1 MKAVLTIPRS
11 NMGISP
17 STTRVLHRRF
27 PSRACRERA
36 AWRRWLY
43 CGLILLLGMAG
54 SQQAFAF
61 GRNKVQYDNF
71 HWKVLNAPHYEIFF
85 YDGEENLAARA
96 AVIAEDA
103 YLRLSRTLQHE
114 IKKKIPFILY
124 ASPNDFQQT
133 NIADG
138 LIGEG
143 TGGFSEPLRNRMVLP
158 YPGDNAAFVHVIN
171 HELVHVFMFDV
182 AYKSM
187 AEGAARRALFPID
200 LWFAEGAAEY
210 FSTENGIDKNT
221 DMWMRDATIYDW
233 IVPLDR
239 LYGGYQV
246 YRQGQSAMFYLAET
260 YGRPKTVEF
269 FKAVGRARNVNR
281 ALQATIGLDTHDF
294 SEAWQRWLRRTYWP
308 AYPDLIEADEIG
320 RRMTDH
326 AKGHYY
332 FAQQPTLSPDGSR
345 IAFFSD
351 RKGFV
356 KLFLMDV
363 ADGSILS
370 TMATGYRNDRFLSF
384 HSYNSGMGFSPDG
397 RRLAVLAKS
406 GGDEV
411 LYVLRVPDGKILQ
424 DIRLPVDIA
433 SSPNWSPRDD
443 RVVLV
448 GSQDGATDLLL
459 VDLESEAVRR
469 ITEDLASESNPAW
482 FPDGRRIVYSAYPNT
497 VIDVGFHQ
505 TPEGKTQ
512 MTVVDFSREG
522 NVTRQN
528 ASRDIYVLDLESGE
542 IEKIIDTSGDDS
554 SPIPLNDEDIVFL
567 SDASGISNLYQYDGA
582 TGRAH
587 RFTNVLTG
595 IFQPSLSRGEDRLAF
610 TAFSNAGYD
619 IFVMENCTAVM
630 RETEYEDEPDGMEG
644 TMESV
649 LAKEP
654 PAAGTMSSGST
665 GDRPAAAEGGAG
677 SLEGSAVTLGD
688 LLGSSAPDSTLSQGL
703 GEGTIAA
710 AGDSLLAR
718 RGDFASVQVD
728 STGTMGEESGGKT
741 VGTVEKY
748 RPRFSLDPLGG
759 GSVGGIY
766 YTSGL
771 GLGFANIIS
780 VSDLLG
786 NHRMQFLVNFYGSL
800 KDSDLAASYYYL
812 KRRVNLGFG
821 IFHYKNFFNSN
832 FTTLGEVFDR
842 SRLFTERNYGFFA
855 IASRPFSTF
864 DRLDFEVQAF
874 VADRTFFELDPASGF
889 YVETSH
895 TKAQLVQPS
904 LSLVHDSAFFGPNG
918 PLTGSRWTLNVS
930 PAIPVGGNS
939 LDRFT
944 AFGDYRKYIHLYRG
958 NAIAMRF
965 MGALSNGS
973 DPNAFVIGGPF
984 TLRGWDVFD
993 FEKDVEGNDPVFSKL
1008 VGRKMVLMN
1017 LEYRFPAF
1025 DAIFFGWP
1033 GHFGIGGIGGV
1044 AFFDAGS
1051 AFGATFKPFGK
1062 TASGNFRLEDLNAD
1076 YGLGLR
1082 VNFMGLP
1089 FKFDWAWKTNLAR
1102 TYGKMQFTFS
1112 IGPEF

>member
-1 MKAVLTIPRS
+1 MRELLRRRGWTGRRWEGAGRRRS
-11 NMGISP
+11 ARVPVATLLALGLLVC
-17 STTRVLHRRF
+17 ST
-27 PSRACRERA
+27 A
-36 AWRRWLY
+36 AWA
-43 CGLILLLGMAG
+43 LG
-54 SQQAFAF
+54 F

-71 HWKVLNAPHYEIFF
+71 DWKVLNTPHFEIFF

-103 YLRLSRTLQHE
+103 YLRLSRVLEQE
-114 IKKKIPFILY
+114 IHKKIPFILY

-187 AEGAARRALFPID
+187 ADGAARRALFPIE
-200 LWFAEGAAEY
+200 LWFAEGSAEY
-210 FSTENGIDKNT
+210 FSTDNGLDKNT

-239 LYGGYQV
+239 LYGGYEV
-246 YRQGQSAMFYLAET
+246 YRQGQSAMYYLAQT
-260 YGRPKTVEF
+260 YGLKKPVEL
-269 FKAVGRARNVNR
+269 FKAVGRVRNVSR
-281 ALQATIGLDTHDF
+281 ALEMTIGLDTHEF
-294 SEAWQRWLRRTYWP
+294 SEDWQRWLRHTYWP
-308 AYPDLIEADEIG
+308 AYQDLLEADEIG

-326 AKGHYY
+326 ARDRYY
-332 FAQQPTLSPDGSR
+332 FAQQPTLSPDGSH

-351 RKGFV
+351 RQGFV

-363 ADGSILS
+363 ADASIVS

-384 HSYNSGMGFSPDG
+384 HSYNSGMSFSPEGD
-397 RRLAVLAKS
+397 RLAMLAKS
-406 GGDEV
+406 GGNET
-411 LYVLRVPDGKILQ
+411 LYILRVPDGKILQ
-424 DIRLPVDIA
+424 HIDLPVDIA
-433 SSPNWSPRDD
+433 SSPSWAPHSD

-448 GSQDGATDLLL
+448 GSEDGVTDLLL
-459 VDLESEAVRR
+459 VDLRDETVDR
-469 ITEDLASESNPAW
+469 ITDDLASESNPTW

-497 VIDVGFHQ
+497 VVDVGFRR
-505 TPEGKTQ
+505 TPDGRVQ
-512 MTVVDFSREG
+512 MTMVDFSSEA
-522 NVTRQN
+522 NVTRQSV
-528 ASRDIYVLDLESGE
+528 SRDIYELDLDTGATRKVLDTG
-542 IEKIIDTSGDDS
+542 GDDS
-554 SPIPLNDEDIVFL
+554 NPIALDDGDLIFL
-567 SDASGISNLYQYDGA
+567 SDASGISNLHRYQAA
-582 TGRAH
+582 TGQVR

-595 IFQPSLSRGEDRLAF
+595 IFQPNYNREMDRLAF
-610 TAFSNAGYD
+610 VAFTNAGYD
-619 IFVMENCTAVM
+619 IFVMENCAEVM
-630 RETEYEDEPDGMEG
+630 DRHDYG
-644 TMESV
+644 SS
-649 LAKEP
+649 
-654 PAAGTMSSGST
+654 PAAPPGES
-665 GDRPAAAEGGAG
+665 PLAEGGNDQGEADSSAG
-677 SLEGSAVTLGD
+677 VGPEPRSESAEASVSPGSAAPTSPPTEVSSSSSTEVPTSPPEEAPVMTLDD
-688 LLGSSAPDSTLSQGL
+688 LLGSGAPDSLATAPDDSNRIRLAEAEPESTT
-703 GEGTIAA
+703 GE
-710 AGDSLLAR
+710 D
-718 RGDFASVQVD
+718 
-728 STGTMGEESGGKT
+728 KT

-748 RPRFSLDPLGG
+748 KPRFSLDPLGS
-759 GSVGGIY
+759 GSAGGIY

-786 NHRMQFLVNFYGSL
+786 NHRMQFLVNFYGSI

-842 SRLFTERNYGFFA
+842 SRLFTERNYGFFG

-864 DRLDFEVQAF
+864 NRLDFEVQAF
-874 VADRTFFELDPASGF
+874 VADRTFYELDPVSGF

-895 TKAQLVQPS
+895 TKAQLIQPS

-930 PAIPVGGNS
+930 PAIPVGSNG

-944 AFGDYRKYIHLYRG
+944 AFGDYRKYIHFYRG

-965 MGALSNGS
+965 MGAFSNGS

-984 TLRGWDVFD
+984 TLRGWDVYD
-993 FEKDVEGNDPVFSKL
+993 FEKDVETDDPVYSNL
-1008 VGRKMVLMN
+1008 VGRKMLLMN

-1033 GHFGIGGIGGV
+1033 AHFGIGGIGGV
-1044 AFFDAGS
+1044 AFFDTGS
-1051 AFGATFKPFGK
+1051 AFSGAFKPFGE
-1062 TASGNFRLEDLNAD
+1062 TPYGNFRLLDLKAD
-1076 YGLGLR
+1076 YGLGVR

-1089 FKFDWAWKTNLAR
+1089 FKFDWAWKTDLAH
-1102 TYGKMQFTFS
+1102 TYGDMQFTFS
-1112 IGPEF
+1112 IGSEF